1 MQSGLGIIHLAFPAF
16 HLHYVEI
23 TLFPILQHLL
33 AIEHQCQLTASEG
46 VKVRNFK
53 LAYKRNAIIFNQV
66 AFNLQSAYGIG
77 PSSTMNS
84 LPFSAAA
91 SMASPMV
98 LM

>member
-1 MQSGLGIIHLAFPAF
+1 MCGIIHLAFPAF

-53 LAYKRNAIIFNQV
+53 LAYKRNAIIFYQI
-66 AFNLQSAYGIG
+66 AFYLESAYRIG
-77 PSSTMNS
+77 TIQYNKFFTVFGRSFHS
-84 LPFSAAA
+84 
-91 SMASPMV
+91 
-98 LM
+98 

>member
-53 LAYKRNAIIFNQV
+53 LAYKEMQSSSTKLPSIFNPPTG
-66 AFNLQSAYGIG
+66 LGR
-77 PSSTMNS
+77 SSTMNS